1 MSASGWQAPFA
12 RSLAGQ
18 VEWPMDTLPVNPL
31 AGMLE
36 THGPGAI
43 VQAREETL
51 ALLARTRNDAQVR
64 EWMQHLAAYLPRD
77 APSPLDEYLRLALLG
92 VCAGF
97 LERTLSPYAPQH
109 EEIIPPLMEEI
120 TAVFD
125 QVRAMGSAYDVDEFR
140 YRAFH
145 YGLHKACYLDWRL
158 YLSNTCY

>member
-1 MSASGWQAPFA
+1 
-12 RSLAGQ
+12 
-18 VEWPMDTLPVNPL
+18 MDALTANPL

-36 THGPGAI
+36 VSSPAGPA
-43 VQAREETL
+43 VARAETL
-51 ALLARTRNDAQVR
+51 ALLARSRDDAQVR
-64 EWMQHLAAYLPRD
+64 QWMAHLSGHVPPD
-77 APSPLDEYLRLALLG
+77 APPPLEEFLRLALLG

-109 EEIIPPLMEEI
+109 EEIIPPLVAEI
-120 TAVFD
+120 RAVYE
-125 QVRAMGSAYDVDEFR
+125 QVQAAGGSYDADEFR

>member
-1 MSASGWQAPFA
+1 
-12 RSLAGQ
+12 
-18 VEWPMDTLPVNPL
+18 MDTLPANPL

-36 THGPGAI
+36 AQAPG
-43 VQAREETL
+43 VVTQAREETL
-51 ALLARTRNDAQVR
+51 ALLARTRNDAQAR
-64 EWMQHLAAYLPRD
+64 EWMAHLAKHLPPD
-77 APSPLDEYLRLALLG
+77 APPPLDEYLRVALLG

-109 EEIIPPLMEEI
+109 EEIVPPLMAEI

-125 QVRAMGSAYDVDEFR
+125 QVRTMGGAYDPDEFR